1 MILME
6 GRWDTIAPGESGS
19 QSNLPG
25 HWCTGSWREDN
36 VRGASEQLTRIN
48 MSSIERYLQVS
59 LMLAIS
65 ESKIDSRPHNYQDM
79 PATRFDDRG
88 VGKDVFSF
96 RWGRLVAGIYGR
108 A

>member
-1 MILME
+1 
-6 GRWDTIAPGESGS
+6 
-19 QSNLPG
+19 
-25 HWCTGSWREDN
+25 
-36 VRGASEQLTRIN
+36 
-48 MSSIERYLQVS
+48 
-59 LMLAIS
+59 MLAIS

-79 PATRFDDRG
+79 LATGFDDRG